1 MANSNSKPTGVDRI
15 SNLPDSLLCHILSFL
30 TTKEAVVT
38 SILSNRWKTL
48 WTLVP
53 KLDFDSYQFKEI
65 SYSDEEQSPNQFNR
79 YGFTFAHIVSRV
91 WALRNRNNAYP
102 LKQFRLY
109 WHSDSDPIQVETWVH
124 AALSHEL
131 EELELHICF
140 PELFNFPSA
149 LFNYA
154 KTLVVLNLMGNNV
167 YVNPPSSALLG
178 FPSLKTL
185 HLENVWYA
193 KPDSFSRFLSCCPVL
208 QDLTLH
214 LQTYTYDVLKIIVP
228 TLKRL
233 HLDFHN
239 SAYQYNKFEINTPA
253 LEYLCFSG
261 YVIEH
266 VLLGNLS
273 NLVEADIEVDYD
285 DIKDYGNM
293 IMDFIKQ
300 LSNVKSLH
308 LDSDLTQCLCK
319 ATKFDLP
326 MFHNLAFLNFD
337 VGACL
342 WHVLPHLLHLA
353 PNLAVIVFEK
363 EEYMGFYVCDE
374 EDTSIIERMFNEEVP
389 ICISTHLKTFHFK
402 GFEGS
407 TYELKF
413 VGHILKMARF
423 LKTMTVSSANI
434 HSEEKFRVLKELL
447 MLPRESRT
455 CQIAFS

>member
-53 KLDFDSYQFKEI
+53 KLDFDSHQFKEI
-65 SYSDEEQSPNQFNR
+65 SSSDEEQSPNQFNR
-79 YGFTFAHIVSRV
+79 YGFTFAHIVSRF

-109 WHSDSDPIQVETWVH
+109 WHSDTDPIQVETWVH

-154 KTLVVLNLMGNNV
+154 RTLVVLNLMGNNV
-167 YVNPPSSALLG
+167 FVNPPSSALLG

-185 HLENVWYA
+185 YLDNV
-193 KPDSFSRFLSCCPVL
+193 C
-208 QDLTLH
+208 
-214 LQTYTYDVLKIIVP
+214 
-228 TLKRL
+228 
-233 HLDFHN
+233 
-239 SAYQYNKFEINTPA
+239 AYQYNKLELNAPA

-266 VLLGNLS
+266 TLLGNLS
-273 NLVEADIEVDYD
+273 NLVEANIEVVYD
-285 DIKDYGNM
+285 EIKDYGNM

-300 LSNVKSLH
+300 LSNVKSLQ
-308 LDSDLTQCLCK
+308 LDSVLNQFLCK

-326 MFHNLAFLNFD
+326 MFHNLAFLNFH

-353 PNLAVIVFEK
+353 PNLAVLVFEK
-363 EEYMGFYVCDE
+363 EYTGFYVCDE
-374 EDTSIIERMFNEEVP
+374 EDTSIIERMFNEDVP
-389 ICISTHLKTFHFK
+389 ICISSHLKTFHFI

-407 TYELKF
+407 IYELKF
-413 VGHILKMARF
+413 VGHILKTARF

-434 HSEEKFRVLKELL
+434 HSEEKFRVVKELL

>member
-38 SILSNRWKTL
+38 SILSSRWKTL

-53 KLDFDSYQFKEI
+53 KLDFNSHQFKEI
-65 SYSDEEQSPNQFNR
+65 SSSDEEQSPNQFNR

-167 YVNPPSSALLG
+167 FVNPPSSVLLG

-185 HLENVWYA
+185 HLDKVWYA

-233 HLDFHN
+233 YLDFN
-239 SAYQYNKFEINTPA
+239 NTAYQYNKLEINAPA

-261 YVIEH
+261 YVIEN

-285 DIKDYGNM
+285 EIKDYGNM

-308 LDSDLTQCLCK
+308 LDSTLTQVKKIKLKKLKKKNTFFSCYIIKWLNTLSWTISYIDVIIILLCSSFVK
-319 ATKFDLP
+319 LL
-326 MFHNLAFLNFD
+326 NLIFPCF
-337 VGACL
+337 
-342 WHVLPHLLHLA
+342 
-353 PNLAVIVFEK
+353 
-363 EEYMGFYVCDE
+363 
-374 EDTSIIERMFNEEVP
+374 IIWL
-389 ICISTHLKTFHFK
+389 S
-402 GFEGS
+402 
-407 TYELKF
+407 
-413 VGHILKMARF
+413 
-423 LKTMTVSSANI
+423 
-434 HSEEKFRVLKELL
+434 
-447 MLPRESRT
+447 
-455 CQIAFS
+455 

>member
-1 MANSNSKPTGVDRI
+1 MANSNSKATGVDRI

-53 KLDFDSYQFKEI
+53 KLDFNSHQFKEI
-65 SYSDEEQSPNQFNR
+65 SSSDEEQGPNQFNR

-91 WALRNRNNAYP
+91 WALRNRNRNNANP

-131 EELELHICF
+131 EELELRICF

-167 YVNPPSSALLG
+167 FVNPPSSALLG

-193 KPDSFSRFLSCCPVL
+193 KPDSFSRFLSCCP
-208 QDLTLH
+208 
-214 LQTYTYDVLKIIVP
+214 
-228 TLKRL
+228 
-233 HLDFHN
+233 F
-239 SAYQYNKFEINTPA
+239 
-253 LEYLCFSG
+253 
-261 YVIEH
+261 
-266 VLLGNLS
+266 
-273 NLVEADIEVDYD
+273 
-285 DIKDYGNM
+285 
-293 IMDFIKQ
+293 
-300 LSNVKSLH
+300 
-308 LDSDLTQCLCK
+308 LCK

-326 MFHNLAFLNFD
+326 MFHNLAFLNFH
-337 VGACL
+337 VNACL
-342 WHVLPHLLHLA
+342 WHVLPHLFHLA
-353 PNLAVIVFEK
+353 PNLAVLVFEK
-363 EEYMGFYVCDE
+363 EYTGFYACDE
-374 EDTSIIERMFNEEVP
+374 EDTSIIERMFNEDVP
-389 ICISTHLKTFHFK
+389 ICISAHLKTFHFI
-402 GFEGS
+402 GFQGL

-413 VGHILKMARF
+413 VGHILKTARF
-423 LKTMTVSSANI
+423 LKTMTVSSASI
-434 HSEEKFRVLKELL
+434 DSEEQFRALKELL

-455 CQIAFS
+455 CQIAFN

>member
-38 SILSNRWKTL
+38 SILSSRWKTL

-53 KLDFDSYQFKEI
+53 KLDFNSHQFKEI
-65 SYSDEEQSPNQFNR
+65 SSSDEEQSPNQFNR

-167 YVNPPSSALLG
+167 FVNPPSSVLLG

-185 HLENVWYA
+185 HLDKVWYA

-233 HLDFHN
+233 HLDFN
-239 SAYQYNKFEINTPA
+239 NTAYQYNKLEINAPA

-261 YVIEH
+261 YVIEN
-266 VLLGNLS
+266 VLLGILS
-273 NLVEADIEVDYD
+273 NLVEAVIEVDYD
-285 DIKDYGNM
+285 EIKDYGNM

-308 LDSDLTQCLCK
+308 LDSDLTQVRKKNTFFSC
-319 ATKFDLP
+319 
-326 MFHNLAFLNFD
+326 
-337 VGACL
+337 
-342 WHVLPHLLHLA
+342 
-353 PNLAVIVFEK
+353 
-363 EEYMGFYVCDE
+363 
-374 EDTSIIERMFNEEVP
+374 SIIKWLNTLSWT
-389 ICISTHLKTFHFK
+389 ISYIDVIIILLC
-402 GFEGS
+402 S
-407 TYELKF
+407 SF
-413 VGHILKMARF
+413 VK
-423 LKTMTVSSANI
+423 
-434 HSEEKFRVLKELL
+434 LL
-447 MLPRESRT
+447 NLIFPCFIIWLS
-455 CQIAFS
+455 